1 MAATDHIVFADPR
14 LAEMLSEE
22 EQQILIRL
30 AEGLKQQTPQAA
42 AGPESPR
49 AAEPTS
55 LPKHPGGRPRKPGQ
69 VKVTLSLN
77 SDTVTTLKLMSSMLN
92 ITRSEVV
99 DRWAREAKASIPK
112 LIDAYTG
119 GSGNA

>member
-55 LPKHPGGRPRKPGQ
+55 LPKHPGGRPRKPGMQ
-69 VKVTLSLN
+69 RLTVSVKKE
-77 SDTVTTLKLMSSMLN
+77 TVRALKLLSSLRG
-92 ITRSEVV
+92 ITVS
-99 DRWAREAKASIPK
+99 D
-112 LIDAYTG
+112 LIDEWTAQTVQETPEIRTLMEH
-119 GSGNA
+119 SNA